1 MTSQQEHAE
10 HHEQRPSPRLAS
22 LVDAVVGYRLTG
34 FPAGVHIGM
43 PSSTVTLVIP
53 FDDGLTLSDP
63 GRPVPHRFDSV
74 LAGLATGPTRIHHD
88 GNQHGIQLAL
98 RPGAVRALFGVRAA
112 ELAEGSFELQDV
124 MGAGVAD
131 LRDQLH
137 ETDSWSRRFD
147 LVERSLLARL
157 REPRA
162 PAPELAEAWRLIGA
176 SQGAAPIRDVAQV
189 VGWSMRRLQQ
199 QFRAELGVTPKAA
212 ARVRRFERSVALVS
226 SGRMPLTDVA
236 LRCGWSDHAHMN
248 RDWRALA
255 GTSPTRWR
263 ADDALA
269 AQ

>member
-1 MTSQQEHAE
+1 MTSRAENAE
-10 HHEQRPSPRLAS
+10 HLEHQPSPRLAPF
-22 LVDAVVGYRLTG
+22 VDRVTGYRLAG
-34 FPAGVHIGM
+34 FPAGVHVGM
-43 PSSTVTLVIP
+43 PSGTVTLVIP
-53 FDDGLTLSDP
+53 LDDALTLADP

-88 GNQHGIQLAL
+88 GNQHGVQLAL

-112 ELAEGSFELQDV
+112 ELAEGSFELQDI
-124 MGAGVAD
+124 MGAGAVD
-131 LRDQLH
+131 LRHRLH
-137 ETDSWSRRFD
+137 ETDSWERRFD

-157 REPRA
+157 REPQA
-162 PAPELAEAWRLIGA
+162 PAPELAEAWRLITA
-176 SQGAAPIRDVAQV
+176 SRGMAPIRDVAQV
-189 VGWSMRRLQQ
+189 VGWSMRQLQQ

-212 ARVRRFERSVALVS
+212 ARVRRFERSVPLVS

-255 GTSPTRWR
+255 GTSPTQWR

-269 AQ
+269 NP

>member
-1 MTSQQEHAE
+1 MTLTAEHQEHA
-10 HHEQRPSPRLAS
+10 PSARFAPFVER
-22 LVDAVVGYRLTG
+22 VVGYRLAG
-34 FPAGVHIGM
+34 FPVGVHIGM

-53 FDDGLTLSDP
+53 FDDALTLSDP
-63 GRPVPHRFDSV
+63 GRAVPRRFDSV

-124 MGAGVAD
+124 MGAEAAE
-131 LRDQLH
+131 LRDRLH
-137 ETDSWSRRFD
+137 ETDAWQGRFD

-157 REPRA
+157 GEPR
-162 PAPELAEAWRLIGA
+162 PSAPELAEAWRLIGA
-176 SQGAAPIRDVAQV
+176 SRGAAPIRDVAQV
-189 VGWSMRRLQQ
+189 VGWSMRQLQQ
-199 QFRAELGVTPKAA
+199 QFRAELGVTPKAV
-212 ARVRRFERSVALVS
+212 ARVRRFERSVPLVS

-263 ADDALA
+263 ADDAFA
-269 AQ
+269 SP